1 MRRSARVI
9 SLNVGLPAALVCPDR
24 TVMSAIR
31 KVPVA
36 GPLPLTRNGLSGDG
50 QADLVAHG
58 GADKAMCAY
67 PAEHLPYWSKRLGR
81 TFAPAAFG
89 ENLSTEGLL
98 ESELHIGAMFRLGSA
113 VVQVSQPRGPCFKLA
128 ALHGEPHLAQ
138 WVQHAGLTGFYLRCL
153 EPGIIEAGD
162 PFALVDPNER
172 APTIVDAVRVQYT
185 DRDDRA
191 MLERLATCIE
201 LADAWRSVFAK
212 RMAAL

>member
-36 GPLPLTRNGLSGDG
+36 GPLLLARNGLAGDG

-67 PAEHLPYWSKRLGR
+67 PTEHLPYWSKRLGR
-81 TFAPAAFG
+81 TFAHAAFG

-153 EPGIIEAGD
+153 EPGTIEAGD
-162 PFALVDPNER
+162 PFALIDPNER
-172 APTIVDAVRVQYT
+172 APTIADAVRVQYT